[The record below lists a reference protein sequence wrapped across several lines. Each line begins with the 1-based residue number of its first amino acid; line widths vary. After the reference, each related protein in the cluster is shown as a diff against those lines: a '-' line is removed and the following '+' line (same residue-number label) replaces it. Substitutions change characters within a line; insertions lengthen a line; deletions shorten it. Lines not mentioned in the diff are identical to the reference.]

1 MNLRPVGTVSERRKS
16 TDVADERRYFIQN
29 LRLSAT
35 SADKLE
41 SFLTRTVEA
50 RFNDTKTEKFLVIK
64 GHARFC
70 FRHIESGAVH
80 EYCTKGGSPEVVET
94 IPGWSHDITNIGKE
108 EMIVMLWANEIFDRQ
123 YPDTIT
129 YKV

>member
-50 RFNDTKTEKFLVIK
+50 RFNDTKTEKF
-64 GHARFC
+64 
-70 FRHIESGAVH
+70 
-80 EYCTKGGSPEVVET
+80 
-94 IPGWSHDITNIGKE
+94 
-108 EMIVMLWANEIFDRQ
+108 
-123 YPDTIT
+123 
-129 YKV
+129 